1 MIDNV
6 AALSAGTHAAAPSNV
21 GSLREY
27 YVEYSHF
34 HVTALDVAA
43 RGAATIRARQNV
55 FSGINRGAEPA
66 YKAALVPLRAEL
78 KLLAERWE
86 AYSKHG
92 AGALGPDRTMPP
104 LTEEDAL
111 AFFEWAD
118 ARLDAL
124 HSSELELREMAGERI
139 KADGS

>member
-1 MIDNV
+1 MIDNA
-6 AALSAGTHAAAPSNV
+6 AALGAGTHATTPTNV

-27 YVEYSHF
+27 YVLY
-34 HVTALDVAA
+34 TNPAWDVAD
-43 RGAATIRARQNV
+43 RGATVIRRRQTV
-55 FSGINRGAEPA
+55 FSGINRGAELA

-78 KLLAERWE
+78 KLLADRWE
-86 AYSKHG
+86 AFSKHG
-92 AGALGPDRTMPP
+92 EGALGVDRTMPP

-118 ARLDAL
+118 ARLGAL
-124 HSSELELREMAGERI
+124 RSSELELAKLAGARC

>member
-6 AALSAGTHAAAPSNV
+6 AALYAGTNAAAPSNV
-21 GSLREY
+21 GSLREDY
-27 YVEYSHF
+27 ALYTN
-34 HVTALDVAA
+34 TALDVAD
-43 RGAATIRARQNV
+43 RGATVIRWRQAV

-118 ARLDAL
+118 SRLDAL
-124 HSSELELREMAGERI
+124 RSSEIELRKLGEARC

>member
-1 MIDNV
+1 MIDN
-6 AALSAGTHAAAPSNV
+6 AAAIIAGTCAAAPSNV
-21 GSLREY
+21 GSLREDY
-27 YVEYSHF
+27 MLYTN
-34 HVTALDVAA
+34 TAQDVAA
-43 RGAATIRARQNV
+43 RGDAAIRRRQTV

-78 KLLAERWE
+78 KLLAARWE

-92 AGALGPDRTMPP
+92 AGALAPDRTMPP

-124 HSSELELREMAGERI
+124 RSSELELRKLAGERI